1 MAKLLIVYYS
11 KTGNTEKMARLIA
24 EGVEKGGVRAD
35 VRSVQDV
42 AIEELL
48 EYDGII
54 SGSPTYYGGM
64 AWEMKKLIDATL
76 KLHGKLDGKVGG
88 AFTSAANIGG
98 GNETAILDMLNAW
111 LIHGMIVQGDYLGDH
126 YGRVSINEPDE
137 RVEKQCR
144 RMGERYADL
153 VKRVATSTH

>member
-1 MAKLLIVYYS
+1 MNKILVVYYS
-11 KTGNTEKMARLIA
+11 KSGNTEKMAGLIA
-24 EGVEKGGVRAD
+24 EGIEKGGVRAD
-35 VRSVQDV
+35 TRRVQDV
-42 AIEELL
+42 AVEELL

-64 AWEMKKLIDATL
+64 AWEMKKFIDGTL

-111 LIHGMIVQGDYLGDH
+111 IIHGLIVQGDPQGDH
-126 YGRVSINEPDE
+126 YGRVSINAPDE
-137 RVEKQCR
+137 RVEAQCR
-144 RMGERYADL
+144 RMGERYAEL
-153 VKRVATSTH
+153 VKKLAK